1 VVEPNSVRLW
11 TLARTFADPGAAWR
25 ETLFPRNRATT
36 LP

>member
-1 VVEPNSVRLW
+1 VWLFTVAS
-11 TLARTFADPGAAWR
+11 TFADPGAAYS